1 MQTVGTAE
9 VSEENG
15 DAVNKAGQSAGK
27 TATARVSGQSNKRV
41 NPSRN
46 RNIFEEE
53 GLGEKAQGRYPSGTN

>member
-15 DAVNKAGQSAGK
+15 DAVDKAGQSAGE

-46 RNIFEEE
+46 P
-53 GLGEKAQGRYPSGTN
+53 Q

>member
-15 DAVNKAGQSAGK
+15 DAVDKAGQSAGE

-46 RNIFEEE
+46 RNNLRRRRF
-53 GLGEKAQGRYPSGTN
+53 G